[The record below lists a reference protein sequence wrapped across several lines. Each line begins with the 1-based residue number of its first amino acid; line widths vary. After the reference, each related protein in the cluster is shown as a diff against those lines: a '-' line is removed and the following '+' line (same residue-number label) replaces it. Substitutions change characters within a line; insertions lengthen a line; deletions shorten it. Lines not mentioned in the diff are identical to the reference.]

1 MRNSQ
6 LFRGVVMM
14 KYLLLL
20 ILSLCVVSVYAQ
32 TGSGLSMAI
41 ANKMVLAAA
50 QQCEND
56 GYKVSVAVVDKGGVV
71 LAQVRMDGAGVHTI
85 ESSFRK
91 AYTSASVRMSTQKLA
106 QIAAKDPELQGLHR
120 LGNNILILGGGLPIT
135 LNGEVIGGI
144 GVGGAPGIQFDEV
157 CAEAGLKVF
166 RN

>member
-1 MRNSQ
+1 
-6 LFRGVVMM
+6 MM
-14 KYLLLL
+14 KYLLFL
-20 ILSLCVVSVYAQ
+20 ILGLCAVSLYAQ
-32 TGSGLSMAI
+32 SNSSLPMAL
-41 ANKMVLAAA
+41 ANKMALAAT

-56 GYKVSVAVVDKGGVV
+56 GYKVSVAVVDKGGAIV
-71 LAQVRMDGAGVHTI
+71 AQVRMDGAGVHTI

-91 AYTSASVRMSTQKLA
+91 AYTSASMRMPTQKLA

-144 GVGGAPGIQFDEV
+144 GVGGAPGIKFDEA
-157 CAEAGLKVF
+157 CAEAGLKAL

>member
-1 MRNSQ
+1 
-6 LFRGVVMM
+6 MM

-20 ILSLCVVSVYAQ
+20 ILSLCTVSLYAQ
-32 TGSGLSMAI
+32 TGSGLSMAV

-56 GYKVSVAVVDKGGVV
+56 GYKVSVAVVDKAGVV

-91 AYTSASVRMSTQKLA
+91 AYTSASIRMSTQKLA

-120 LGNNILILGGGLPIT
+120 LSNNILILGGGLPIT

-157 CAEAGLKVF
+157 CAEAGLKAF